1 MQLIR
6 RGTTRPLLVGGRR
19 IVRQTVTIDCA
30 PMSVPAFRQLL
41 TSVIGDKTL
50 VDVRLTAEMYA
61 VVTLT
66 SVEDTKNYL
75 VESGKLP
82 GFAKILP
89 DK

>member
-1 MQLIR
+1 MKLIR
-6 RGTTRPLLVGGRR
+6 RGTTPPVLVDGIR

-30 PMSVPAFRQLL
+30 PMSVTAFCQLL
-41 TSVIGDKTL
+41 IGVIGDKTL
-50 VDVRLTAEMYA
+50 VDIRLTADMYA

-66 SVEDTKNYL
+66 SIEDTKRYL

-82 GFAKILP
+82 GLAKILP